1 MNGNNAVS
9 ATTAII
15 IIGIKNSGDIGG
27 AAQKIQHAALSC
39 VLKRQL
45 NNLFV
50 IAYILYISVD
60 KLSNIFLKI

>member
-27 AAQKIQHAALSC
+27 AAQKIQHAALS
-39 VLKRQL
+39 
-45 NNLFV
+45 
-50 IAYILYISVD
+50 
-60 KLSNIFLKI
+60 